1 MGIDR
6 GMFYKLE
13 KKKPGRPR
21 KHTIREILNGIFYVI
36 RTGCQWR
43 YLPHDFPNCKTVYE
57 QFIPSCDL
65 NISNYQIKSSD

>member
-1 MGIDR
+1 MTRKAYHTDLKDKEWELIEEC
-6 GMFYKLE
+6 FKLE

-43 YLPHDFPNCKTVYE
+43 YLPHDFPNWKTVYT
-57 QFIPSCDL
+57 S
-65 NISNYQIKSSD
+65 KT